1 MKKIIII
8 SLLFVGIS
16 LTHILNAQN
25 EEIINVA
32 KGLGDYFQAKISNAI
47 LIDESV
53 EIEIDE
59 SGYPLE
65 ISYIILNVGYTS
77 FTSIASNLKGLVE
90 YIKPTIHNRWKKDEY
105 GDYVYSFTYV
115 GIYHRIC
122 FNESKGEN
130 TITVICIRQLE

>member
-16 LTHILNAQN
+16 LTHTLNAQN

-53 EIEIDE
+53 KIEIDE

-105 GDYVYSFTYV
+105 GDY
-115 GIYHRIC
+115 
-122 FNESKGEN
+122 
-130 TITVICIRQLE
+130 

>member
-32 KGLGDYFQAKISNAI
+32 KVLGDYFQANISNAI

-59 SGYPLE
+59 SGFPLE
-65 ISYIILNVGYTS
+65 TSYIILNVGYTS
-77 FTSIASNLKGLVE
+77 FTSIASNLKYLVE
-90 YIKPTIHNRWKKDEY
+90 HIKPTIHNRWKKDEY
-105 GDYVYSFTYV
+105 DDYVYSYTYV
-115 GIYHRIC
+115 GIYHSIS
-122 FNESKGEN
+122 FNESNGEN
-130 TITVICIRQLE
+130 TITVICVRQLE